1 LTAILGTQLLYLG
14 PLLAWMAVVALL
26 STELGSASRT
36 TDPAIRLIGRL
47 LLRGQVRPEIH
58 VLLTMVLRKSAHVFE
73 YAVLAFLAC
82 RWLQFSFPVSG
93 PTLAAGGTVF
103 AGICASV
110 DEWHQASVSSRSG
123 LIWDVLVDLAGAAIG
138 AALFAATMGRGVG

>member
-1 LTAILGTQLLYLG
+1 LTAILGTQLPYLG

-26 STELGSASRT
+26 SSDLGSAART

-58 VLLTMVLRKSAHVFE
+58 VLLTMVLRKSAHLFE

-82 RWLQFSFPVSG
+82 RWLHSSFPLSG
-93 PTLAAGGTVF
+93 FTLAASGTVF
-103 AGICASV
+103 AGLCASV
-110 DEWHQASVSSRSG
+110 DEWHQVSVSSRSG
-123 LIWDVLVDLAGAAIG
+123 LIWDVVVDVAGAGFG